1 MKREDDV
8 AQDRPTVEELLEA
21 VEEFL
26 RDEAMPRLE
35 GRASFHARVA
45 ANVVA
50 IVRRELATGTEL
62 DGAERRGLLELLAGD
77 ENGSDSL
84 GERSTKELARELCR
98 RIRSGAMAPDEP
110 RLREHLWETALGK
123 LSIDNPRYR
132 AYRRA
137 LGEQDPAD

>member
-1 MKREDDV
+1 M
-8 AQDRPTVEELLEA
+8 EELLEA

-50 IVRRELATGTEL
+50 IVRRELATGAAL
-62 DGAERRGLLELLAGD
+62 DGEERRGLLELLTGD
-77 ENGSDSL
+77 GTTADAL
-84 GERSTKELARELCR
+84 ADRPTKELARELCR
-98 RIRSGAMAPDEP
+98 RIRSGAIAADDS
-110 RLREHLWETALGK
+110 RLRRHLWETALGK
-123 LSIDNPRYR
+123 LSIDNPRYQ

-137 LGEQDPAD
+137 LAERGAERDSAG